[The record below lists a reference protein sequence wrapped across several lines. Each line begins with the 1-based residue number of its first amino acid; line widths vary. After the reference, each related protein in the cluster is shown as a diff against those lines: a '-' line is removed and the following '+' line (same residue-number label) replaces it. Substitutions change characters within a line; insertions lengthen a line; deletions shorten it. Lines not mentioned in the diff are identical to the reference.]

1 MLASKL
7 LEICKSLLVGDNR
20 NGQPLEDR
28 AEEAVPWARKAF
40 TLIEQLDELAVAGLA
55 ELKVCSRVLSG
66 SDRFSTLTITQAVYS
81 TKPWLAS
88 YQRPLLS
95 FFNTFIH

>member
-20 NGQPLEDR
+20 NGQSLEDR

-40 TLIEQLDELAVAGLA
+40 ALADQLDELTVAGLV
-55 ELKVCSRVLSG
+55 ELKV
-66 SDRFSTLTITQAVYS
+66 
-81 TKPWLAS
+81 
-88 YQRPLLS
+88 
-95 FFNTFIH
+95 